1 MAECIKFEP
10 NFDKNIY
17 LQEDVETLTE
27 RIEKRNRE
35 GEVVSRNFLNELQK
49 YYINFQQESVF

>member
-1 MAECIKFEP
+1 MDKDIYAIVKDFMAECIKFEP

-35 GEVVSRNFLNELQK
+35 GENIS
-49 YYINFQQESVF
+49 